1 MTTVEI
7 NIDSVLSNSAE
18 EKTGLKI
25 NELVENYLKLIIN
38 NDSVEG
44 DLLNEMVKVRRELD
58 KLEKDFMVVQKD
70 KIELDSY
77 NDLKRPFKTI
87 KDIYNRY
94 EEVGRDQ
101 IELLAKN
108 HNVSAISLEQLCMDQ
123 NIPLINFKA
132 PVR

>member
-7 NIDSVLSNSAE
+7 NIDSVLSNRAE

-38 NDSVEG
+38 NDSVGG

-94 EEVGRDQ
+94 EEVGRNQ